1 MRILSTFNV
10 HLART
15 VVVAAAL
22 FAISVSAL
30 AVMTGE
36 FSLLIPAVFAIVS
49 GAYGLT
55 IERKTTGDKVPMQ
68 RAKQPVAA

>member
-1 MRILSTFNV
+1 MKTLSTFNV

-22 FAISVSAL
+22 FAISVSGL
-30 AVMTGE
+30 AVMTGQ
-36 FSLLIPAVFAIVS
+36 FSLLLGAAFGIAA

-55 IERKTTGDKVPMQ
+55 IERKGPTESVPMR
-68 RAKQPVAA
+68 RAKQPLAA